1 MSFYED
7 VIGRGY
13 LYKLQKKT
21 TCTFENYALICTAF
35 FHINL
40 QKITLYFV
48 DTALNFWITL
58 LYLDP

>member
-21 TCTFENYALICTAF
+21 TFENYALICAAF